1 MSRLD
6 SYTYGNL
13 AMDAA
18 KLLLR
23 LKNGANQKGMIEFQS
38 SCQHMINLLIE
49 EFPDVFPTKQ
59 DVDPI
64 RCNNDIR

>member
-1 MSRLD
+1 MERLD

-23 LKNGANQKGMIEFQS
+23 LKNGASQQGMVEFQS
-38 SCQHMINLLIE
+38 SCQHMIDLLIE
-49 EFPDVFPTKQ
+49 EFPDVFPTHHG
-59 DVDPI
+59 VNPSS
-64 RCNNDIR
+64 CNSDGR